1 MPQGLTVSQSLTAL
15 ATPHLSA
22 NQKKKKHHT
31 SAPKKEKYKSIN
43 MKK

>member
-22 NQKKKKHHT
+22 NQKKKPPHLC
-31 SAPKKEKYKSIN
+31 PKERKI
-43 MKK
+43 